1 MPLRPLQPP
10 TRIVFLGTP
19 DLAVPFLEAL
29 TNEPD
34 FEVQAVITQP
44 DRPVGRKQILTPSP
58 VKELALAKGV
68 TVFQPENLK
77 KDSITLPPSPG
88 FGGTPSKASVGG
100 ASLHDSITSA
110 DLAVV
115 VAYGII
121 IPQTVL
127 SLPKLGFIN
136 VHPSLLPK
144 YRGPTP
150 IQSAIANGDKE
161 TGVSIMLLDKGMD
174 TGPILAQ
181 EKIILVADETQ
192 VSLTEK
198 IKQLGPALLIET
210 IKKYVAGKIELQPQD
225 DSQAVICKMLSR
237 DSGKIDWSESAERIE
252 QKIRAYFPWPG
263 TWTEFSHNGKNIRV
277 KILKAKLNNG
287 QLELLEVQPEGG
299 TVMPYEAFVRG
310 YGKLN

>member
-1 MPLRPLQPP
+1 MPLQP
-10 TRIVFLGTP
+10 TTKILFLGTP

-44 DRPVGRKQILTPSP
+44 DRQVGRKQVLTPSP

-77 KDSITLPPSPG
+77 KDSITPP
-88 FGGTPSKASVGG
+88 
-100 ASLHDSITSA
+100 LHDSITSA

-121 IPQTVL
+121 IPQNAL
-127 SLPKLGFIN
+127 NLPRLGFVN

-144 YRGPTP
+144 YRGLTP
-150 IQSAIANGDKE
+150 IQSAIAKGDKE

-181 EKIILVADETQ
+181 EKIILAADETQ
-192 VSLTEK
+192 GSLTEK

-210 IKKYVAGKIELQPQD
+210 IKKYVASKIEPQPQD

-237 DSGKIDWSESAERIE
+237 DAGKIDWSESAERIE

-299 TVMPYEAFVRG
+299 AVMPYEAFVRG

>member
-1 MPLRPLQPP
+1 MK
-10 TRIVFLGTP
+10 IIFLGTP

-58 VKELALAKGV
+58 VKELALAKGI

-77 KDSITLPPSPG
+77 KDSITPP
-88 FGGTPSKASVGG
+88 
-100 ASLHDSITSA
+100 LHDSITSA
-110 DLAVV
+110 DIAIV

-127 SLPKLGFIN
+127 NLPRLGFVN

-174 TGPILAQ
+174 TGPLLTQ
-181 EKIILVADETQ
+181 EKIILATDETQ

-210 IKKYVAGKIELQPQD
+210 IKKYVAGEIEPRPQD
-225 DSQAVICKMLSR
+225 DSQAVVCKMLSR
-237 DSGKIDWSESAERIE
+237 DSGKIDWSEPAERIE

-263 TWTEFSHNGKNIRV
+263 TWTEFAHNGKNIRV
-277 KILKAKLNNG
+277 KILEAKLNNG
-287 QLELLEVQPEGG
+287 SLEVLEVQPEGG
-299 TVMPYEAFVRG
+299 AVMPYEAFMRG

>member
-1 MPLRPLQPP
+1 MS
-10 TRIVFLGTP
+10 TKIIFLGTP

-34 FEVQAVITQP
+34 FEIQAVITQP

-58 VKELALAKGV
+58 VKELALKKGIPV
-68 TVFQPENLK
+68 HQPE
-77 KDSITLPPSPG
+77 TLRQKELPSLPALPKPSE
-88 FGGTPSKASVGG
+88 GGSPIPFPLDTN
-100 ASLHDSITSA
+100 I
-110 DLAVV
+110 AVV

-127 SLPKLGFIN
+127 NLPRLGFVN

-150 IQSAIANGDKE
+150 IQSAIANGDKA
-161 TGVSIMLLDKGMD
+161 TGISIMLLDKGMD
-174 TGPILAQ
+174 TGPLLAQ
-181 EKIILVADETQ
+181 EKIILAADETQ

-210 IKKYVAGKIELQPQD
+210 IKKYVAGEIKPQPQD

-237 DSGKIDWSESAERIE
+237 DSGKIDWSEPAKKIE

-263 TWTEFSHNGKNIRV
+263 TWTEFDHKGKNIRV
-277 KILKAKLNNG
+277 KILKAKLNND
-287 QLELLEVQPEGG
+287 QLEILEVQPEGG
-299 TVMPYEAFVRG
+299 SIMSYEAFERG